1 MATRPVP
8 ESIGM
13 PQPVF
18 FAHANG
24 FPSATY
30 GKLFAA
36 LGPQYTVAHLEQ
48 HAHDPRFPVDDN
60 WLNLVDEL
68 IHHLRDQDGPVWG
81 VGHSLG
87 GLLHLHAAL
96 RCPELY
102 RGVVM
107 LDSPVLGLADQ
118 LFIRAAKRLG
128 FIDRITPAGRTLG
141 RREAFADLESARA
154 YFSGKTLFRRFDP
167 ECLDAYLQ
175 HGLQQDGEQLR
186 LRFDPATEISI
197 YRSIPHTS
205 PLPSRH
211 LKVPLAM
218 VRGKHS
224 RVIMP
229 HHGYLARRM
238 REGEYLSMPG
248 GHMFPLERPDETAQ
262 LLKSLFMRWDERN
275 ARRHAGKTSA

>member
-1 MATRPVP
+1 M
-8 ESIGM
+8 S
-13 PQPVF
+13 QPVF

-36 LGPQYTVAHLEQ
+36 LAPDYAVAHLQQ

-68 IHHLRDQDGPVWG
+68 IHHLRQQPEPVWG

-87 GLLHLHAAL
+87 GVLHLHAAL

-102 RGVVM
+102 RGLVM
-107 LDSPVLGLADQ
+107 LDSPVLTLADQ
-118 LFIRAAKRLG
+118 LVIRAAKRFG

-141 RREAFADLESARA
+141 RREAFADIAAARE
-154 YFSGKTLFRRFDP
+154 YFAGKTLFRRFDP
-167 ECLDAYLQ
+167 ECFEAYLQ

-197 YRSIPHTS
+197 YRSVPHTS
-205 PLPSRH
+205 PGRTQQ
-211 LKVPLAM
+211 LKVPLA
-218 VRGKHS
+218 VIRGRHS
-224 RVIMP
+224 RVVMRHHASSVKRMP
-229 HHGYLARRM
+229 Q
-238 REGEYLSMPG
+238 GESLSMPG
-248 GHMFPLERPDETAQ
+248 GHMFPLERPQATAD
-262 LLKSLFMRWDERN
+262 LLRSLFARWD
-275 ARRHAGKTSA
+275 ARRVEQACA